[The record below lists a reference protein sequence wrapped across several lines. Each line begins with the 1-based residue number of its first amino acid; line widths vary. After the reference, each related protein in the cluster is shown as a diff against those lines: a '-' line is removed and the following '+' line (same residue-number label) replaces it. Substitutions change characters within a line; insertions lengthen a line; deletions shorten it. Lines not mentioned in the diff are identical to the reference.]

1 MEISLTM
8 MLSAITF
15 ILTFSS
21 VLETTQ
27 SRMFRQP
34 NVLLSS
40 GREHDA
46 VYRPSPS
53 PPPPPRPATPSRPSA
68 QYSLP
73 WSFPLSASY
82 YVNKLESFIF
92 PLNIIGSN
100 NWYGSD
106 SPKYP
111 PPPTANTPGR
121 QIDGDQY
128 VAATGGY
135 RRTASVGPP
144 PPPYPP
150 AVIGLTFSRTS
161 LHEPQLDE
169 SS

>member
-8 MLSAITF
+8 MLSVITF

-21 VLETTQ
+21 LLETTQ

-40 GREHDA
+40 GREHDV

-53 PPPPPRPATPSRPSA
+53 PPPPPRPATPSRPAA
-68 QYSLP
+68 QYSLSWP
-73 WSFPLSASY
+73 FPLSTSY

-92 PLNIIGSN
+92 PPTMIGSD
-100 NWYGSD
+100 NWYGRD

-135 RRTASVGPP
+135 RRPAS
-144 PPPYPP
+144 PP